1 MAAAAP
7 WSVKGIDPEARA
19 VAKDLAR
26 REGLTLGAWL
36 NKRIL
41 EDAQAHAAE
50 DEGGGDALRD
60 AVEQLTGRV
69 EAVEQRS
76 RDAYDALTRS
86 VAALE
91 DGGEAGSLARLT
103 RRLDHTES
111 YAAALGERLSAQDQ
125 RNAQALR
132 AMNDLSG
139 ALADRV
145 GRIEA
150 ASGVDPEADAHR
162 FKALRRELLDVV
174 ATTRNELAGA
184 IESAAQGSS
193 AAGGARVE
201 MLERSL
207 AEAIARIDRTE
218 QRQKDAFRRIGEQ
231 LDRLA
236 HVAARPSAGA
246 QAGAVESLR
255 AEIDAVGKRA
265 DGAAR
270 KLGADM
276 AELGRALG
284 KRVAEGESRAAAAL
298 EAAGERVVEAMERLD
313 SQRDE
318 QVRAFAED
326 TRKSL
331 EQRLAESERRSAE
344 RLDQAIDAV
353 RHKLEIA
360 RSEAQ
365 DALSPVQRAMNAL
378 ALRLEA
384 IESARASREA
394 EPARALPDDPV
405 GGPFAGPAADQ
416 ADAGPSGDPDAFGDI
431 LALDEP
437 EPETAMDRNDAE
449 PASDDDKDAHPD
461 DALRFAGEEVDP
473 GAPETGGEDPG
484 DGAEHAALRDP
495 DADGDVHDRTAPP
508 AAETLYG
515 PQRVAGAE
523 EDEDAE
529 EVDLQTLLRFA
540 PAGVGPDLEAPQRF
554 DPRDAG
560 EPPRRGRLM
569 LIGSS
574 LVGFLL
580 VGAAGVMLMLD
591 RGGPTSAVAE
601 APVAVET
608 AAAGAARMADNGAA
622 ARATAAAMYENGVRL
637 VRAGEPER
645 ALPLLRTAAEAG
657 IADAQYRYS
666 KLLEAGEA
674 GAPDPEAALRWTL
687 AAAEQGHLRAMHN
700 AGVMHATGAAGEQD
714 FNAAA
719 RWFSLAA
726 RGGFRDAQFNLAL
739 LHEQGLGVPR
749 DRTLA
754 YEWLLIAAA
763 AGDGDARERANAMR
777 RDLDPDQRRTA
788 ETRAQAFRPEPPDS
802 SGQGRFAEEAA
813 VQPGFAPGTVAALA
827 RPGG

>member
-41 EDAQAHAAE
+41 DESAGDAAPGQ
-50 DEGGGDALRD
+50 GGGDALRD
-60 AVEQLTGRV
+60 AVEQLSGRV
-69 EAVEQRS
+69 EAVEKQS
-76 RDAYDALTRS
+76 RDAYETLTRS

-91 DGGEAGSLARLT
+91 EGGDAGALARLT
-103 RRLDHTES
+103 RRLDQTES
-111 YAAALGERLSAQDQ
+111 YAASLGERFSSQDQ

-132 AMNDLSG
+132 AMKDLSG
-139 ALADRV
+139 ALANRV
-145 GRIEA
+145 GRIET
-150 ASGVDPEADAHR
+150 ASGIDPDAYAHR
-162 FKALRRELLDVV
+162 FDALRRELLDVV
-174 ATTRNELAGA
+174 ASTRNELAGA
-184 IESAAQGSS
+184 IESAAQ
-193 AAGGARVE
+193 ATADGGERVE

-231 LDRLA
+231 LDMLA
-236 HVAARPSAGA
+236 RVAAKPAA
-246 QAGAVESLR
+246 EADPDAVEALR
-255 AEIDAVGKRA
+255 AEIGAVGKRA
-265 DGAAR
+265 DDSAQ

-284 KRVAEGESRAAAAL
+284 KRVSDGETRAAAAL

-313 SQRDE
+313 CQRDE
-318 QVRAFAED
+318 QVRAFAEE
-326 TRKSL
+326 TRKTL
-331 EQRLAESERRSAE
+331 EERLADSERRTAE
-344 RLDQAIDAV
+344 RFDQAIDAV
-353 RHKLEIA
+353 HHKLEIA
-360 RSEAQ
+360 RTEAQ

-384 IESARASREA
+384 IEAARTSGEAQSRGATPDGAAPVESTSALEDEKAPEASADTAAFGDVLALDDPDPDAA
-394 EPARALPDDPV
+394 EDDEDAGFGGAGDLADFDDATGFAAAPDDP
-405 GGPFAGPAADQ
+405 GLAGPE
-416 ADAGPSGDPDAFGDI
+416 
-431 LALDEP
+431 DECP
-437 EPETAMDRNDAE
+437 
-449 PASDDDKDAHPD
+449 HD
-461 DALRFAGEEVDP
+461 DADDSA
-473 GAPETGGEDPG
+473 APIANDGGDDSG
-484 DGAEHAALRDP
+484 DGASHSDGPTPDKAQDTVAP
-495 DADGDVHDRTAPP
+495 DADQDTEDVD
-508 AAETLYG
+508 
-515 PQRVAGAE
+515 V
-523 EDEDAE
+523 
-529 EVDLQTLLRFA
+529 QTLLRFA
-540 PAGVGPDLEAPQRF
+540 PAGVGPDLETPQRF

-560 EPPRRGRLM
+560 DPPRRGRLM

-601 APVAVET
+601 APAIVET
-608 AAAGAARMADNGAA
+608 ATAGAARMADNASA
-622 ARATAAAMYENGVRL
+622 ARATASAMYENGVRL
-637 VRAGEPER
+637 VRAGEPAR
-645 ALPLLRTAAEAG
+645 ALPLLRSAAEAG

-666 KLLEAGEA
+666 KLLESGEA
-674 GAPDPEAALRWTL
+674 GAPDPEGALRWTL

-763 AGDGDARERANAMR
+763 AGDSDARERANAMR
-777 RDLDPDQRRTA
+777 RDLDPDQRRNA

-813 VQPGFAPGTVAALA
+813 VQPGVAPGAMAALA